1 MFSSMFAA
9 VTDTINNNTALMN
22 ISGLKTHGDG
32 KTIRFS
38 MPTKPAVVE
47 PAKVPP
53 VAEAKAAEAE
63 KEETG
68 SDTFFDILRKRRE
81 AADAEKAKAE
91 KLQAE
96 KLAEEEA
103 AEAVRKEALRKNAG
117 IIASKVLG
125 VFTKGAT
132 LTEALHKVAESDPD
146 APVFTATGVGIPKAM
161 LKDMLTIMKNDDFR
175 EVVGDAIKNRKEH
188 PTMDDVDTSKVAE
201 KAAYMEMAANAV
213 TEAVNEVILDVVHV
227 DSVTVNLDQ
236 TKDQQGP
243 IISPVEFPFGQP
255 STVTHFEHTDV
266 HASEVTETVTPQKSA
281 MSAAID
287 AYCNDTSPANF
298 TVGGVPAFPEVK
310 QEPVIEV
317 VKKMVGEVHAV
328 HQNRVTP
335 KKNTPEANGGQQ
347 KVSSKK
353 VDELAAKFATNKRN
367 AK

>member
-63 KEETG
+63 KEEVS
-68 SDTFFDILRKRRE
+68 SDDFFDILRKRRE
-81 AADAEKAKAE
+81 AVNAEKAKAE
-91 KLQAE
+91 KMQAD
-96 KLAEEEA
+96 KVAEEEI
-103 AEAVRKEALRKNAG
+103 AEAVMKETLYKNTG

-132 LTEALHKVAESDPD
+132 LIEALHKVAESDPV
-146 APVFTATGVGIPKAM
+146 APVFT
-161 LKDMLTIMKNDDFR
+161 
-175 EVVGDAIKNRKEH
+175 
-188 PTMDDVDTSKVAE
+188 
-201 KAAYMEMAANAV
+201 V

-255 STVTHFEHTDV
+255 STVTHFEHIDV

-317 VKKMVGEVHAV
+317 VKNVAEVHAV

>member
-63 KEETG
+63 KEEVS
-68 SDTFFDILRKRRE
+68 SDDFFDILRKRRE
-81 AADAEKAKAE
+81 AVNAEKAKAE
-91 KLQAE
+91 KMQAD
-96 KLAEEEA
+96 KVAEEEI
-103 AEAVRKEALRKNAG
+103 AEAVMKETLYKNTG

-146 APVFTATGVGIPKAM
+146 APVFT
-161 LKDMLTIMKNDDFR
+161 
-175 EVVGDAIKNRKEH
+175 
-188 PTMDDVDTSKVAE
+188 
-201 KAAYMEMAANAV
+201 V
-213 TEAVNEVILDVVHV
+213 TEVVNEVILDVVHV

-317 VKKMVGEVHAV
+317 VKNVAEVHAV

>member
-63 KEETG
+63 KEEVS
-68 SDTFFDILRKRRE
+68 SDDFFDILRKRRE
-81 AADAEKAKAE
+81 AVNAEKAKAE
-91 KLQAE
+91 KMQAD
-96 KLAEEEA
+96 KVAEEEI
-103 AEAVRKEALRKNAG
+103 AEAVMKETLYKNAG

-132 LTEALHKVAESDPD
+132 LTEALHKVAESDPV
-146 APVFTATGVGIPKAM
+146 APVFT
-161 LKDMLTIMKNDDFR
+161 
-175 EVVGDAIKNRKEH
+175 
-188 PTMDDVDTSKVAE
+188 
-201 KAAYMEMAANAV
+201 V

-243 IISPVEFPFGQP
+243 IVSPVEFPFGQP
-255 STVTHFEHTDV
+255 SIVTHFEHIDV

-317 VKKMVGEVHAV
+317 VKNVAEVHAV

>member
-63 KEETG
+63 KEEVS
-68 SDTFFDILRKRRE
+68 SDDFFDILRKRRE
-81 AADAEKAKAE
+81 AVNAEKAKAE

-117 IIASKVLG
+117 IIASKVMG
-125 VFTKGAT
+125 VITKNAT
-132 LTEALHKVAESDPD
+132 TTEALHKVAESDPD

-175 EVVGDAIKNRKEH
+175 EVVGGAMDARHSSEHVETVTVEETVTTTTQTSTNTTKDVIIEDVKVPDAIVTIKE
-188 PTMDDVDTSKVAE
+188 
-201 KAAYMEMAANAV
+201 
-213 TEAVNEVILDVVHV
+213 
-227 DSVTVNLDQ
+227 
-236 TKDQQGP
+236 QQGP
-243 IISPVEFPFGQP
+243 IVSPVEFPFGQP

-317 VKKMVGEVHAV
+317 VKNVAEVHAV